1 MSISSE
7 VLTKAIGH
15 KIKDI
20 YGRDFGFIIHVYTEI
35 DGSVTGI
42 EISQGTKFS
51 TIEPG
56 MLKADGDSIVILPDW
71 KAEALR
77 LLNLIEKIRKRQ
89 KALEELF
96 NKQEIPKSSYDDMKR
111 KLDSELL
118 KLREDQTKL
127 RAKLKSRLNEIE
139 DQLAQLDKATISLK
153 MSYIASEIP
162 EGSYKSSIEVLRQA
176 KDSYTAERD
185 DIKKTLD
192 RLDSADKESM
202 DIKPPTSITSPPS
215 VQSSSPEPPKSE
227 IPLPIPV
234 KVINTL

>member
-7 VLTKAIGH
+7 ILTKAIGH
-15 KIKDI
+15 KIKDL
-20 YGRDFGFIIHVYTEI
+20 YGRDFGFVIHVYTEI
-35 DGSVTGI
+35 DGTVTGV
-42 EISQGTKFS
+42 EVSQGNKFS
-51 TIEPG
+51 TIEPS
-56 MLKADGDSIVILPDW
+56 MLKMEGDSLIVLPDW

-77 LLNLIEKIRKRQ
+77 LLTLIEKIRKRQ

-118 KLREDQTKL
+118 KLREDQSKL
-127 RAKLKSRLNEIE
+127 KAKLKTRLNDIE
-139 DQLAQLDKATISLK
+139 DQLAQLDKASISLK

-162 EGSYKSSIEVLRQA
+162 EGSYKGSIEILRQA
-176 KDSYTAERD
+176 KDSYTLERD

-192 RLDSADKESM
+192 KLDSADKESM
-202 DIKPPTSITSPPS
+202 DIKSPTTIASPSTSQP
-215 VQSSSPEPPKSE
+215 SSPEPPKSE